1 MTTEQ
6 NKDGRLTPLQQTR
19 RSWDYIIA
27 AHYYHGA
34 GNGPRKIAS
43 QVGYRTVAKLFVM
56 PMSTVRGIVKR
67 TPRADP
73 EVRHAAMRF
82 GLIQVRMGGLE
93 GGSTARQ
100 QDISNLFSDI
110 PK

>member
-1 MTTEQ
+1 MTTKPK
-6 NKDGRLTPLQQTR
+6 KDRRPTPLQQTR
-19 RSWDYIIA
+19 RSLDYIIA

-43 QVGYRTVAKLFVM
+43 EVGYRTIAKLFVM
-56 PMSTVRGIVKR
+56 PMSTIRGIVKR
-67 TPRADP
+67 TPRTDP

-82 GLIQVRMGGLE
+82 GLIQVRIGGLE
-93 GGSTARQ
+93 NGPTTRQ
-100 QDISNLFSDI
+100 QNIGDLFSDI